1 MLITCRHDKR
11 DGNFGEQR
19 RPSAPREILGY
30 VESEPVR
37 CGGKG
42 VGCGNVGQSAI
53 GVSCSAADNN
63 RASRVDA
70 LEQHSDA
77 RGGLAKRCVEDVCA
91 ESAHSLPM
99 ISFPRRRFV
108 I

>member
-53 GVSCSAADNN
+53 VSLLWC
-63 RASRVDA
+63 ASDREFGEIA
-70 LEQHSDA
+70 LLNELDVIHS
-77 RGGLAKRCVEDVCA
+77 KIT
-91 ESAHSLPM
+91 ES
-99 ISFPRRRFV
+99 ID
-108 I
+108 

>member
-11 DGNFGEQR
+11 DGNLGKQC

-53 GVSCSAADNN
+53 GVSCSAADT
-63 RASRVDA
+63 ASASAAAPLV
-70 LEQHSDA
+70 
-77 RGGLAKRCVEDVCA
+77 GLNAPY
-91 ESAHSLPM
+91 SL
-99 ISFPRRRFV
+99 ILSL
-108 I
+108 IDQNG